1 MTTKEKEISNFTKF
15 WHRVKAYIDRLF
27 GITFKQVVLDEL
39 PGVGEFKTV
48 YFIPSSNP
56 SSDNTYDE
64 FLWVAASGDDPT
76 DEGYI
81 PAHFEQVGSTAYVPD
96 HTIDTTS
103 LAGKVVITKDAR
115 SFAVNAEEIVK
126 PATPTLPTGGDFY
139 NSKSI
144 AITAVSGSAIY
155 YTTDGSTPTTASTRY
170 TSAFT
175 IGSLDAQST
184 SYTIKAIAVK
194 NGMTSDVASQTYTC
208 YRRVAAPTAI
218 ASGNKYSS
226 IRTITFACDTADAT
240 IEYKVGSGEWT
251 EGSSV
256 TINATRTVYF
266 RAKNSDWVTSEEG
279 SQSFTLNANKCYIGQ
294 AESITTEANIK
305 ALSNSYERDTMVGWT
320 APTID
325 FGNTTEYVWF
335 AIPSTAAKNL
345 TINSNGF
352 AVTLDNAAGTV
363 IGGYRVW
370 RTAKKINSSFTF
382 EFI

>member
-1 MTTKEKEISNFTKF
+1 MSKQDQIGNLRGLYLRIRSKIAAALAAA
-15 WHRVKAYIDRLF
+15 KAY
-27 GITFKQVVLDEL
+27 
-39 PGVGEFKTV
+39 
-48 YFIPSSNP
+48 
-56 SSDNTYDE
+56 
-64 FLWVAASGDDPT
+64 T
-76 DEGYI
+76 D
-81 PAHFEQVGSTAYVPD
+81 TAVTAIRPD

-103 LAGKVVITKDAR
+103 LAGKVVITKDER

-126 PATPTLPTGGDFY
+126 PAAPTLPTGEDFY

-144 AITAVSGSAIY
+144 TITAASGAAIY

-175 IGSLDAQST
+175 IGSLAAQST

-208 YRRVAAPTAI
+208 YRRVATPTAT
-218 ASGNKYSS
+218 ANGSKYSS
-226 IRTITFACDTADAT
+226 SRTITFACSTADVT

-256 TINATRTVYF
+256 TINATSTVYF
-266 RAKNSDWVTSEEG
+266 RAKKSDWATSEEG

-294 AESITTEANIK
+294 AASVTTEAGVK
-305 ALSNSYERDTMVGWT
+305 SLANSYERETIIGWT

-325 FGNTTEYVWF
+325 FGSTTEYVWF
-335 AIPSTAAKNL
+335 AIPSTVAKNL
-345 TINSNGF
+345 TVKSNGF
-352 AVTLDNAAGTV
+352 GVTLDNVAGTV
-363 IGGYRVW
+363 IGSYRVW
-370 RTAKKINSSFTF
+370 RTANKINSSFTF

>member
-1 MTTKEKEISNFTKF
+1 MS
-15 WHRVKAYIDRLF
+15 
-27 GITFKQVVLDEL
+27 KQDQIGNMRGLYL
-39 PGVGEFKTV
+39 RIRSK
-48 YFIPSSNP
+48 I
-56 SSDNTYDE
+56 
-64 FLWVAASGDDPT
+64 AAALAAAKSYT
-76 DEGYI
+76 D
-81 PAHFEQVGSTAYVPD
+81 TAVSAIRPD

-103 LAGKVVITKDAR
+103 LAGKVVITKDER
-115 SFAVNAEEIVK
+115 SFAVSAEEIVK
-126 PATPTLPTGGDFY
+126 PAAPTLPAGGDFY

-144 AITAVSGSAIY
+144 TITAASGAVIY
-155 YTTDGSTPTTASTRY
+155 YTTDGSMPTTASARY

-175 IGSLDAQST
+175 IGSTATMST

-208 YRRVAAPTAI
+208 YRRVATPTAT

-226 IRTITFACDTADAT
+226 SRTITFACATADAI

-256 TINATRTVYF
+256 TINATSTVYF
-266 RAKNSDWVTSEEG
+266 RAKKRAWKASAEG

-294 AESITTEANIK
+294 AASVTTETDIK
-305 ALSNSYERDTMVGWT
+305 SLANSYERDTMVGWT

-325 FGNTTEYVWF
+325 FGSTTEYVWF

-345 TINSNGF
+345 TIKSNGF
-352 AVTLDNAAGTV
+352 GVTLDNVAGTV
-363 IGGYRVW
+363 IGSYRVW
-370 RTAKKINSSFTF
+370 RTANKINSSFTF